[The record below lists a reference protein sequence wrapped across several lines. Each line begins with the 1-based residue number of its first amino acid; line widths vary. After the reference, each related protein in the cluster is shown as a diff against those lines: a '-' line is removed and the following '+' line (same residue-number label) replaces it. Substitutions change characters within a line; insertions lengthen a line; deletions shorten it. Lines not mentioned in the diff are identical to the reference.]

1 MDILPEVTAVVAA
14 SLVTDVG
21 GGDGVWCDHVMLA
34 EFQVRPDPARHGL
47 YLLLSFLY
55 QPF

>member
-1 MDILPEVTAVVAA
+1 MDNGIVAVVAA
-14 SLVTDVG
+14 SLVTDIG

-34 EFQVRPDPARHGL
+34 ECQVRPNPARHGHQ
-47 YLLLSFLY
+47 LLSFLY